1 MKQRIDSDKR
11 PAAPP
16 SQASGPGEY
25 ELRIVPCAKRVRIEF
40 KGTWIAD
47 SARAIVLHE
56 TRQPPGHYIPMEDV
70 RMDLLRKT
78 SFHTHCP
85 FKGDASYWTLQIGEQ
100 TAENAAWAYEAPY
113 RGAEELK
120 GHLSFYRSKISAL
133 YEGDDEVPFLESNVA
148 TLHANPLAGWLLRDA
163 WKAPSAADLA
173 TQFFGFLRSIGCPV
187 DRSTV
192 IMPTLHPQI
201 FATVLVWR
209 ADTPEI
215 RIVYEPHDILLQPR
229 FADSPFAQIIRGA
242 GGVRRRLEDADVKL
256 DFPVVRDLH
265 GEGATDYVAMPFRF
279 SDGQINVVSMTSF
292 TPGGFGTAHLGQI
305 YEVMP
310 MLGRLFE
317 VHALRRT
324 AITLLETYLGHHTG
338 KRVLNGLVKRGDGEH
353 IDAVIWFCDF
363 RDSTVLSGSLPREV
377 YLELLNRFF
386 YCMAGAVLKKG
397 GEVLKY
403 IGDAVLAI
411 FPTAAGAEHAC
422 RSALQ
427 AASVA
432 AERVKAVNEAHP
444 EVPPI
449 RFGIG
454 LHVGTVT
461 YGNIGVPQ
469 RLDFT
474 VIGTAANEAARIE
487 SMTKELKQGL
497 LASAAFAAHLPGKLV
512 SAGRHRLKGL
522 EGDYELFTVPQA
534 DLSPP
539 GGNKGV
545 A

>member
-1 MKQRIDSDKR
+1 MEQRSETESASGS
-11 PAAPP
+11 AAP
-16 SQASGPGEY
+16 ARPGDY
-25 ELRIVPCAKRVRIEF
+25 ELRYLPCTKRVRVEF
-40 KGTWIAD
+40 NGTWIAD
-47 SARAIVLHE
+47 TTRAVVLHE
-56 TRQPPGHYIPMEDV
+56 TRQPPAHYIPKEDI
-70 RMDLLRKT
+70 RMDLLHKT
-78 SFHTHCP
+78 AHRSHCP
-85 FKGDASYWTLQIGEQ
+85 FRGDASYWTLEVGGQR
-100 TAENAAWAYEAPY
+100 AENAAWCYEAPY
-113 RGAEELK
+113 RGAEAIQ
-120 GHLSFYRSKISAL
+120 GRLSFYRSRISAL
-133 YEGDDEVPFLESNVA
+133 YEGDDEIPFLETNVA
-148 TLHANPLAGWLLRDA
+148 GLHANPLAGWLLKDA
-163 WKAPSAADLA
+163 WKAASAAELA
-173 TQFFGFLRSIGCPV
+173 QQFLGLLRASGCPV

-209 ADTPEI
+209 ADASEI
-215 RIVYEPHDILLQPR
+215 RVVYEPHDILHQPR
-229 FADSPFAQIIRGA
+229 FADSPFAPIIRGA

-256 DFPVVRDLH
+256 DYPVVRDLH
-265 GEGATDYVAMPFRF
+265 REGATDYVAMPFRF
-279 SDGQINVVSMTSF
+279 SDGQINVISMTSF
-292 TPGGFGTAHLGQI
+292 ARGGFGVAHLGQI

-324 AITLLETYLGHHTG
+324 ATALLETYLGHDTG

-377 YLELLNRFF
+377 YLEQLNRFF

-411 FPTAAGAEHAC
+411 FPTASGAGEAC
-422 RSALQ
+422 RRALQ
-427 AASVA
+427 AASLA
-432 AERVKAVNEAHP
+432 AERVKALNAANP
-444 EVPPI
+444 DAPPM

-487 SMTKELKQGL
+487 SMTKDLNQVL
-497 LASAAFAAHLPGKLV
+497 LASAAFAAQVPGKLV
-512 SAGRHRLKGL
+512 PAGRHRLKGL
-522 EGDYELFTVPQA
+522 EGEYELFTVPQSDA
-534 DLSPP
+534 ALDDA
-539 GGNKGV
+539 KQ